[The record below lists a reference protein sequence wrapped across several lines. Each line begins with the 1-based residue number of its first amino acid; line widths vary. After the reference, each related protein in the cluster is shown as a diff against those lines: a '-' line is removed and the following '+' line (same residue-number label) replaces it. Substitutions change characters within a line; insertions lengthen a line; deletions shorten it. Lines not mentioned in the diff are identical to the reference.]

1 MKLILVAVAI
11 VGLAAGVLLVLS
23 DSTKLDINPPLKLVG
38 VATPVTVHLANPHG
52 VRRVA
57 AYLEQDGSR
66 YPIFDKATPARR
78 FLCTRRPKPSAL
90 RPARIK
96 RPI

>member
-23 DSTKLDINPPLKLVG
+23 DSTKLDINPPLKSVG

-57 AYLEQDGSR
+57 ASEATTILLEGEN
-66 YPIFDKATPARR
+66 
-78 FLCTRRPKPSAL
+78 KPSAL